1 MKRNDNRGASFVM
14 VVVAMAI
21 VAVLAVTVLWIALMN
36 LQMKVTDE
44 KNTDNFYSAEGVLD
58 QICTGL
64 QGDISKAYS
73 AGYTKVME
81 NYSDSSI
88 NEAGRQSIF
97 AQEYLKSLK
106 TSLEYDSTGMT
117 FNRGKLIQYVD
128 PKLLENKDNQ
138 PRAIIK
144 STNADVNGNGILK
157 VYQNRVVLNG
167 LRVEYTDEKGF
178 KSIIETDIS
187 LGVPS
192 MSFTASG
199 GVPEL
204 FTYSLVGNEGL
215 EITSGP
221 NNKVN
226 LSGNLY
232 AGCKNAAG
240 TGTSTTSVTIPNNAT
255 LDVKD
260 TSYMIAE
267 GDIEVGD
274 FAGKDTATIK
284 KNMAGVSNN
293 STLSVDS
300 QCQLWTSNINVNGA
314 KVNLD
319 GMTYVA
325 DDMTLKGTG
334 SKVTL
339 GKNNKNN
346 NAKYVGFGN
355 GGDDKEN
362 PVAGDSSAIIIN
374 GREASL
380 DMSNIRELMLAG
392 TAYINTQAIVNSNSS
407 SVGIENSNVAM
418 GESIS
423 VKGDQIAY
431 LVPPECI
438 GTSGNGADAKSLYN
452 KNPLSYKEYKDITAT
467 GQDQTKYTE
476 INANVVSTKTG
487 KALSAYLPE
496 SKTIDNCIKKVFVP
510 STDNNDDGLVYYY
523 VNLPTNKAAEY
534 YSDYFGADSDK
545 LNRYTKFY
553 TDSIQVNEAASIYTA
568 GNYSIYD
575 GNNLSLLKGIADGVD
590 MDAQSDALQRT
601 YTALNSKLLTNYAD
615 LPTNAASVSLFTNIV
630 NNTNLLK
637 IVPNSGNKH
646 IFETEYQGK
655 KYQAIVKNG
664 NYTYDANDKSHNVD
678 IIVATGDVTLNADF
692 TGTIVAKGRI
702 IVNKDQCE
710 IDNGTQELFKALLLE
725 KVSDADDALH
735 LYDVFMDGANYLGNV
750 SSFSNKKEAD
760 TKIDYATLITYQNW
774 TKE

>member
-64 QGDISKAYS
+64 QSDISKAYS

-88 NEAGRQSIF
+88 NEAGRQSNF

-117 FNRGKLIQYVD
+117 FNMGKLIQYVD
-128 PKLLENKDNQ
+128 PKLLEKKDNQ

-144 STNADVNGNGILK
+144 STNADVNGNGQLK

-215 EITSGP
+215 EITSGI
-221 NNKVN
+221 NKVN

-232 AGCKNAAG
+232 AGCKNAAD
-240 TGTSTTSVTIPNNAT
+240 TGISTTSVTIPNNAA

-284 KNMAGVSNN
+284 KNMAGVHNN

-314 KVNLD
+314 AVKLD

-355 GGDDKEN
+355 GGADKEN

-392 TAYINTQAIVNSNSS
+392 TAYINTQAIVNSSG
-407 SVGIENSNVAM
+407 VGTENSNVAM

-438 GTSGNGADAKSLYN
+438 GTSGDGADAKSLYN

-476 INANVVSTKTG
+476 VNANVVSTKTG

-496 SKTIDNCIKKVFVP
+496 KKTIDNCIKKVFVP
-510 STDNNDDGLVYYY
+510 STDNNDDDGLVYYY

-545 LNRYTKFY
+545 LKRYTKFY

-575 GNNLSLLKGIADGVD
+575 GSNLSLLKGIADGVD

-615 LPTNAASVSLFTNIV
+615 LPANAASVSLFANIV
-630 NNTNLLK
+630 NNTNLHSM
-637 IVPNSGNKH
+637 VPNSGSKQV
-646 IFETEYQGK
+646 FETEYQGK

-678 IIVATGDVTLNADF
+678 IIVATGDVTLEADF

-702 IVNKDQCE
+702 IVKKDQCE
-710 IDNGTQELFKALLLE
+710 IDNGTQEVFKALLLE

-750 SSFSNKKEAD
+750 SAFSNKKEAD

>member
-36 LQMKVTDE
+36 LQMKVTDK

-88 NEAGRQSIF
+88 NEAGRQSNF

-117 FNRGKLIQYVD
+117 FNMGKLIQYVD
-128 PKLLENKDNQ
+128 PKLLEKKDNQ
-138 PRAIIK
+138 PHAIIK
-144 STNADVNGNGILK
+144 STNADVNGNGQLK

-215 EITSGP
+215 DIISGLT
-221 NNKVN
+221 KVN

-232 AGCKNAAG
+232 AGCENAAG
-240 TGTSTTSVTIPNNAT
+240 TGTSTTSVTIPNKAT

-284 KNMAGVSNN
+284 KNMAGVHNY

-314 KVNLD
+314 TVNLD

-355 GGDDKEN
+355 GGADKEN

-374 GREASL
+374 GRDASL

-392 TAYINTQAIVNSNSS
+392 TAYINTQAIVSS
-407 SVGIENSNVAM
+407 SGVGTENSNVAM

-438 GTSGNGADAKSLYN
+438 GTSGDGADAKSLYN

-476 INANVVSTKTG
+476 VNANVVSTKTG
-487 KALSAYLPE
+487 KALSAYLLE
-496 SKTIDNCIKKVFVP
+496 KKTIDNCIKKVFVP
-510 STDNNDDGLVYYY
+510 STDNNDDDGLVYYY

-545 LNRYTKFY
+545 LKRYTKFY

-575 GNNLSLLKGIADGVD
+575 GSNLSLLKGIADGVD

-615 LPTNAASVSLFTNIV
+615 LPTNAASVSLFANIV
-630 NNTNLLK
+630 NNTNLHSM
-637 IVPNSGNKH
+637 VPNSSSKQV
-646 IFETEYQGK
+646 FETEYQGK

-678 IIVATGDVTLNADF
+678 IIVATGDVTLEDDF

-710 IDNGTQELFKALLLE
+710 IDNGTQEVFKALLLE

>member
-1 MKRNDNRGASFVM
+1 MKSNDNRGASFVM

-36 LQMKVTDE
+36 LQMKVTDK

-88 NEAGRQSIF
+88 NEAGRQSNF
-97 AQEYLKSLK
+97 AQEYLKNLK

-117 FNRGKLIQYVD
+117 FNMGKLIQYVD
-128 PKLLENKDNQ
+128 PKLLENKVNQ
-138 PRAIIK
+138 PHAVIK
-144 STNADVNGNGILK
+144 STNADVNGNGQLK

-215 EITSGP
+215 KITSGL
-221 NNKVN
+221 NKVN

-232 AGCKNAAG
+232 AGCENAAD

-255 LDVKD
+255 LDVRD

-274 FAGKDTATIK
+274 FAE
-284 KNMAGVSNN
+284 KNMAGVHNN

-314 KVNLD
+314 AVNLD

-355 GGDDKEN
+355 GGADKEN

-392 TAYINTQAIVNSNSS
+392 TAYINTQAIVNSSR
-407 SVGIENSNVAM
+407 VGTENSNVGM

-476 INANVVSTKTG
+476 VNANVVSTKTG

-496 SKTIDNCIKKVFVP
+496 SKTIDKCIKKVFVP
-510 STDNNDDGLVYYY
+510 STDNSDDGLVYYY

-553 TDSIQVNEAASIYTA
+553 TDSIKVNEAASIYTA

-575 GNNLSLLKGIADGVD
+575 GSNLSLLKGIADGVD

>member
-88 NEAGRQSIF
+88 NEAGRQSNF

-117 FNRGKLIQYVD
+117 FNMGKLIQYVD

-144 STNADVNGNGILK
+144 STNADVNGNGQLK

-215 EITSGP
+215 KITSGLT
-221 NNKVN
+221 KVN

-232 AGCKNAAG
+232 AGCENAAD
-240 TGTSTTSVTIPNNAT
+240 TGTSTTSVVIPNNAT

-284 KNMAGVSNN
+284 NNMAGVHNN
-293 STLSVDS
+293 SKLSVDA
-300 QCQLWTSNINVNGA
+300 QCQLWTGNINVNGA
-314 KVNLD
+314 TVNLD

-334 SKVTL
+334 SNVTL

-355 GGDDKEN
+355 GGADKEN

-392 TAYINTQAIVNSNSS
+392 TAYINTQAIVNSSG
-407 SVGIENSNVAM
+407 VGTQNSNVAM

-476 INANVVSTKTG
+476 INTNVVSTKTG
-487 KALSAYLPE
+487 KALSAYLPDGR
-496 SKTIDNCIKKVFVP
+496 TIDKCIKKVFVP
-510 STDNNDDGLVYYY
+510 STDNSDDGLVYYY
-523 VNLPTNKAAEY
+523 VNLPTNKASEY

-545 LNRYTKFY
+545 LKRYTNFY
-553 TDSIQVNEAASIYTA
+553 TDSIQVNESASIYTA

-575 GNNLSLLKGIADGVD
+575 GSNLSLLKGIADGVD

-615 LPTNAASVSLFTNIV
+615 LPTNVASVSLFTNIV
-630 NNTNLLK
+630 NNTNLQK

-678 IIVATGDVTLNADF
+678 IIVATGNVTLDADF
-692 TGTIVAKGRI
+692 TGTIIAKGRI
-702 IVNKDQCE
+702 IVNKEQCE
-710 IDNGTQELFKALLLE
+710 IDNGTQEVFKALLLE

-750 SSFSNKKEAD
+750 SAFSNKKEAD

>member
-88 NEAGRQSIF
+88 NEAGRQSNF

-117 FNRGKLIQYVD
+117 FNMGKLIQYVD

-144 STNADVNGNGILK
+144 STNADVNGNGQLK

-215 EITSGP
+215 KIISGL
-221 NNKVN
+221 NKVN

-232 AGCKNAAG
+232 AGCENAAD
-240 TGTSTTSVTIPNNAT
+240 TGTSTTSVVIPNNAT

-284 KNMAGVSNN
+284 NNMAGVHNN
-293 STLSVDS
+293 SKLSVDA

-314 KVNLD
+314 TVNLD

-339 GKNNKNN
+339 GKNNKSN

-392 TAYINTQAIVNSNSS
+392 TAYINTQAIVNSSG
-407 SVGIENSNVAM
+407 VGTQNSNVAM

-438 GTSGNGADAKSLYN
+438 GTSGEGADAKSLYS

-476 INANVVSTKTG
+476 INTNVVSTKTG
-487 KALSAYLPE
+487 KALSAYLPDGR
-496 SKTIDNCIKKVFVP
+496 TIDKCIKKVFVP
-510 STDNNDDGLVYYY
+510 STDNSDDGLVYYY

-545 LNRYTKFY
+545 LKRYTNFY
-553 TDSIQVNEAASIYTA
+553 TDSIQVNESASIYTA

-575 GNNLSLLKGIADGVD
+575 GSNLSLLKGIADGVD

-615 LPTNAASVSLFTNIV
+615 LPVNAASVSLFTNIV

-655 KYQAIVKNG
+655 NTRQLSK
-664 NYTYDANDKSHNVD
+664 T
-678 IIVATGDVTLNADF
+678 VTTPMMQMTNH
-692 TGTIVAKGRI
+692 TMWI
-702 IVNKDQCE
+702 
-710 IDNGTQELFKALLLE
+710 
-725 KVSDADDALH
+725 
-735 LYDVFMDGANYLGNV
+735 
-750 SSFSNKKEAD
+750 
-760 TKIDYATLITYQNW
+760 
-774 TKE
+774 

>member
-64 QGDISKAYS
+64 QSDISKAYS

-106 TSLEYDSTGMT
+106 GSLESDSTGMT
-117 FNRGKLIQYVD
+117 FNMGKLIQYVD
-128 PKLLENKDNQ
+128 PKLLEKKDNQ

-144 STNADVNGNGILK
+144 STNADVNGNGQLK

-215 EITSGP
+215 EITSGI
-221 NNKVN
+221 NKVN

-232 AGCKNAAG
+232 AGCKNAAD
-240 TGTSTTSVTIPNNAT
+240 TGNSTTSVTIPNNAT

-284 KNMAGVSNN
+284 KNMAGVHNN

-314 KVNLD
+314 AVKLD

-355 GGDDKEN
+355 GGADKEN

-392 TAYINTQAIVNSNSS
+392 TAYINTQAIVNSSG
-407 SVGIENSNVAM
+407 VENSNVAM

-438 GTSGNGADAKSLYN
+438 GTSGDGADAKSLYN

-476 INANVVSTKTG
+476 VNANVVSTKTG

-496 SKTIDNCIKKVFVP
+496 GRTIDKCIKKVFVP
-510 STDNNDDGLVYYY
+510 STDNSDDGLVYYY

-534 YSDYFGADSDK
+534 YSDYFGADIDK

-575 GNNLSLLKGIADGVD
+575 GSNLSLLKGIADGVD

-615 LPTNAASVSLFTNIV
+615 LPANAASVSLFTNIV
-630 NNTNLLK
+630 NNTNLLQ

-678 IIVATGDVTLNADF
+678 IIVATGDVTLEADF

-702 IVNKDQCE
+702 IVKKDQCE
-710 IDNGTQELFKALLLE
+710 IDNGTQEVFKALLLE
-725 KVSDADDALH
+725 KVSNADDALH

-750 SSFSNKKEAD
+750 SAFSNKKEAD

>member
-88 NEAGRQSIF
+88 NEAGRQSNF

-117 FNRGKLIQYVD
+117 FNMGKLIQYVD
-128 PKLLENKDNQ
+128 PKLLEKKDNQ

-144 STNADVNGNGILK
+144 STNADVNGNGQLK

-215 EITSGP
+215 DIISGL
-221 NNKVN
+221 NKVN

-232 AGCKNAAG
+232 AGCENAAG

-274 FAGKDTATIK
+274 FAGKDTGTIK
-284 KNMAGVSNN
+284 KNMAGVHNN

-314 KVNLD
+314 TVKLD

-392 TAYINTQAIVNSNSS
+392 TAYINTQAIVNSS
-407 SVGIENSNVAM
+407 GTKNSNVGM

-438 GTSGNGADAKSLYN
+438 GTSGDGADAKSLYN

-487 KALSAYLPE
+487 KSLSAYLPE
-496 SKTIDNCIKKVFVP
+496 KKTIDNCIKKVFVP

-575 GNNLSLLKGIADGVD
+575 GSNLSLLKGIADGVD

-601 YTALNSKLLTNYAD
+601 YTALNSKLLTNYSD
-615 LPTNAASVSLFTNIV
+615 LPTNAESV
-630 NNTNLLK
+630 
-637 IVPNSGNKH
+637 
-646 IFETEYQGK
+646 
-655 KYQAIVKNG
+655 
-664 NYTYDANDKSHNVD
+664 
-678 IIVATGDVTLNADF
+678 
-692 TGTIVAKGRI
+692 
-702 IVNKDQCE
+702 
-710 IDNGTQELFKALLLE
+710 
-725 KVSDADDALH
+725 
-735 LYDVFMDGANYLGNV
+735 
-750 SSFSNKKEAD
+750 
-760 TKIDYATLITYQNW
+760 
-774 TKE
+774 

>member
-1 MKRNDNRGASFVM
+1 M

-36 LQMKVTDE
+36 LQMKVTDK

-88 NEAGRQSIF
+88 NEAGRQSNF

-138 PRAIIK
+138 PHAVIK
-144 STNADVNGNGILK
+144 STNADVYGNGQLK

-215 EITSGP
+215 KITSGL
-221 NNKVN
+221 NKVN

-232 AGCKNAAG
+232 AGCENAAD
-240 TGTSTTSVTIPNNAT
+240 TGTSTTSVTIPNKAT

-274 FAGKDTATIK
+274 FAGKDTGTIK
-284 KNMAGVSNN
+284 KNMAGVHND

-314 KVNLD
+314 TVNLD

-334 SKVTL
+334 SNVTL

-355 GGDDKEN
+355 GGADKGN

-392 TAYINTQAIVNSNSS
+392 TAYINTQAIVNSSS
-407 SVGIENSNVAM
+407 SVGTQNSNVAM

-438 GTSGNGADAKSLYN
+438 GTSGDGADAKSLYN

-476 INANVVSTKTG
+476 VNANVVSTKTG

-496 SKTIDNCIKKVFVP
+496 KKTIDNCIKKVFVP
-510 STDNNDDGLVYYY
+510 STDNNDDDGLVYYY

-545 LNRYTKFY
+545 LKRYTKFY

-575 GNNLSLLKGIADGVD
+575 GSNLSLLKGIADGVD

-615 LPTNAASVSLFTNIV
+615 LPANAASVSLFANIV
-630 NNTNLLK
+630 NNTNLHSM
-637 IVPNSGNKH
+637 VPNSGSKQV
-646 IFETEYQGK
+646 FETEYQGK

-678 IIVATGDVTLNADF
+678 IIVATGDVTLEDDF

-710 IDNGTQELFKALLLE
+710 IDNGTQEVFKALLLE

>member
-64 QGDISKAYS
+64 QSDISKAYS

-88 NEAGRQSIF
+88 NEAGRQSNF

-106 TSLEYDSTGMT
+106 TSLESDSTGMT
-117 FNRGKLIQYVD
+117 FNMGKLIQYVD
-128 PKLLENKDNQ
+128 PKLLEKKDNQ
-138 PRAIIK
+138 PHAIIK
-144 STNADVNGNGILK
+144 STNADVNGNGQLK

-215 EITSGP
+215 EITSGI
-221 NNKVN
+221 NKVN

-232 AGCKNAAG
+232 AGCKNAAD
-240 TGTSTTSVTIPNNAT
+240 TGNSTTSVTIPNKTT

-284 KNMAGVSNN
+284 KNMAGVHNY

-314 KVNLD
+314 TVNLD

-355 GGDDKEN
+355 GGADKEN

-374 GREASL
+374 GRDASL

-392 TAYINTQAIVNSNSS
+392 TAYINTQAIVNSS
-407 SVGIENSNVAM
+407 GMGTENSNVAM

-438 GTSGNGADAKSLYN
+438 GTSGDGADAKSLYN

-467 GQDQTKYTE
+467 GADQTKYTE

-487 KALSAYLPE
+487 NALLSYLPD
-496 SKTIDNCIKKVFVP
+496 SKKIDKYIKKVFVP
-510 STDNNDDGLVYYY
+510 STDDNNDDGLVYYY
-523 VNLPTNKAAEY
+523 VNLPTDKAAEY

-545 LNRYTKFY
+545 LRRYTKFY
-553 TDSIQVNEAASIYTA
+553 TNSIQVNKEASIYTA

-575 GNNLSLLKGIADGVD
+575 GSNLSLLKGIADGVD
-590 MDAQSDALQRT
+590 IDAQSDALHNT

-615 LPTNAASVSLFTNIV
+615 LPANAASVSLFTNIV
-630 NNTNLLK
+630 NNDNLKK
-637 IVPNSGNKH
+637 IVPNSGNEHK
-646 IFETEYQGK
+646 FETEYQGK

-664 NYTYDANDKSHNVD
+664 DYTFDANAKSHNVD
-678 IIVATGDVTLNADF
+678 IIVATGNVTLEDDF
-692 TGTIVAKGRI
+692 TGTIVAKGKI
-702 IVNKDQCE
+702 IVNKEKCE

-750 SSFSNKKEAD
+750 SSFSNKKVAD
-760 TKIDYATLITYQNW
+760 TKIDYDTLITYQNW

>member
-36 LQMKVTDE
+36 LQMKVTDK

-88 NEAGRQSIF
+88 NEAGRQSNF

-117 FNRGKLIQYVD
+117 FNMGKLIQYVD
-128 PKLLENKDNQ
+128 PKLRENKDNQ

-144 STNADVNGNGILK
+144 STNADVNGNGQLK

-215 EITSGP
+215 DIISGL
-221 NNKVN
+221 NKVN

-232 AGCKNAAG
+232 AGCENAAG

-284 KNMAGVSNN
+284 KNMAGVHNN

-314 KVNLD
+314 AVKLD

-355 GGDDKEN
+355 GGADKEN

-392 TAYINTQAIVNSNSS
+392 TAYINTQAIVNSS
-407 SVGIENSNVAM
+407 GTKNSNVAM

-438 GTSGNGADAKSLYN
+438 GTSGDGADAKSLYN

-476 INANVVSTKTG
+476 INTNVVSTKTG

-496 SKTIDNCIKKVFVP
+496 GRTIDNCIKKVFVP
-510 STDNNDDGLVYYY
+510 STDNSDDGLVYYY

-575 GNNLSLLKGIADGVD
+575 GSNLSLLKGIADGVD

-615 LPTNAASVSLFTNIV
+615 LPI
-630 NNTNLLK
+630 
-637 IVPNSGNKH
+637 
-646 IFETEYQGK
+646 
-655 KYQAIVKNG
+655 
-664 NYTYDANDKSHNVD
+664 
-678 IIVATGDVTLNADF
+678 
-692 TGTIVAKGRI
+692 
-702 IVNKDQCE
+702 
-710 IDNGTQELFKALLLE
+710 
-725 KVSDADDALH
+725 
-735 LYDVFMDGANYLGNV
+735 
-750 SSFSNKKEAD
+750 
-760 TKIDYATLITYQNW
+760 
-774 TKE
+774 

>member
-1 MKRNDNRGASFVM
+1 MKRSDNRGASFVM

-64 QGDISKAYS
+64 QSDISKAYS

-81 NYSDSSI
+81 KYTDSSI

-106 TSLEYDSTGMT
+106 GSLESDSTGMT
-117 FNRGKLIQYVD
+117 FNMGKLIQYVD
-128 PKLLENKDNQ
+128 PKLLEKKDNQ

-144 STNADVNGNGILK
+144 STNADVNGNGQLK

-215 EITSGP
+215 EITSGI
-221 NNKVN
+221 NKVN

-232 AGCKNAAG
+232 AGCKNAAD

-284 KNMAGVSNN
+284 KNMAGVHNN

-314 KVNLD
+314 AVKLD

-355 GGDDKEN
+355 GGANKEN

-392 TAYINTQAIVNSNSS
+392 TAYINTQAIVNSSG
-407 SVGIENSNVAM
+407 VGTENSNVAM

-438 GTSGNGADAKSLYN
+438 GTSGDGADAKSLYN

-476 INANVVSTKTG
+476 VNANVVSTKTG

-496 SKTIDNCIKKVFVP
+496 KKTIDNCIKKVFVP
-510 STDNNDDGLVYYY
+510 STDNNDDDGLVYYY

-575 GNNLSLLKGIADGVD
+575 GSNLRLLKGIADGVD
-590 MDAQSDALQRT
+590 MDAQSDAMQRT

-615 LPTNAASVSLFTNIV
+615 LPANAASVSLFANIV
-630 NNTNLLK
+630 NNTNLLQ
-637 IVPNSGNKH
+637 IVPNSGSKQV
-646 IFETEYQGK
+646 FETEYQGK

-678 IIVATGDVTLNADF
+678 IIVATGDVTLEADF

-702 IVNKDQCE
+702 IVKKDQCE
-710 IDNGTQELFKALLLE
+710 IDNGTQEVFKALLLE

-750 SSFSNKKEAD
+750 SAFSNKKEAD

>member
-106 TSLEYDSTGMT
+106 GSLEYDSTGMT
-117 FNRGKLIQYVD
+117 FNMGKLIQYVD

-144 STNADVNGNGILK
+144 STNADVNGNGQLK

-215 EITSGP
+215 DIISGL
-221 NNKVN
+221 NKVN

-284 KNMAGVSNN
+284 KNMAGVHNN

-314 KVNLD
+314 AVKLD

-325 DDMTLKGTG
+325 DDMTLNGTG

-355 GGDDKEN
+355 GGADKEN

-392 TAYINTQAIVNSNSS
+392 TAYINTQAIVNSSG
-407 SVGIENSNVAM
+407 VGTENSNVPM

-438 GTSGNGADAKSLYN
+438 GTSGDGADAKSLYN

-476 INANVVSTKTG
+476 VNANVVSTKTG

-496 SKTIDNCIKKVFVP
+496 GRTIDKCIKKVFVP
-510 STDNNDDGLVYYY
+510 STDNNDDDGLVYYY

-534 YSDYFGADSDK
+534 YSDYFDADSDK
-545 LNRYTKFY
+545 LRRYTKFY
-553 TDSIQVNEAASIYTA
+553 TNSIQVNQDASIYTA

-575 GNNLSLLKGIADGVD
+575 GSNLRLLKGIADGVD

-601 YTALNSKLLTNYAD
+601 YTALNSKLLTDYAD

-646 IFETEYQGK
+646 IFETEHQGK
-655 KYQAIVKNG
+655 KYQAIVING
-664 NYTYDANDKSHNVD
+664 NYTYDASDKTNNVD
-678 IIVATGDVTLNADF
+678 IIVATGNVTLEADF

-702 IVNKDQCE
+702 IVKKDQCE
-710 IDNGTQELFKALLLE
+710 IDNGTQEVFKALLLE

>member
-14 VVVAMAI
+14 VIVAMAI

-36 LQMKVTDE
+36 LQMKVTDK

-64 QGDISKAYS
+64 QSDISKAYS

-106 TSLEYDSTGMT
+106 TSLESDSTGMT
-117 FNRGKLIQYVD
+117 FNMGKLIQYVD
-128 PKLLENKDNQ
+128 PKLLEKKDNQ

-144 STNADVNGNGILK
+144 STNADVNGNGQLK

-215 EITSGP
+215 EITSGI
-221 NNKVN
+221 NKVN

-232 AGCKNAAG
+232 AGCKNAAD
-240 TGTSTTSVTIPNNAT
+240 TGTSTTSVTIPNKAT

-284 KNMAGVSNN
+284 KNMAGVHNY

-314 KVNLD
+314 TVNLD

-355 GGDDKEN
+355 GGADKEN

-374 GREASL
+374 GRDASL

-392 TAYINTQAIVNSNSS
+392 TAYINTQAIVSS
-407 SVGIENSNVAM
+407 SGVGTENSNVAM

-438 GTSGNGADAKSLYN
+438 GTSGDGADAKSLYN

-476 INANVVSTKTG
+476 VNANVVSTKTG
-487 KALSAYLPE
+487 KALSAYLLE
-496 SKTIDNCIKKVFVP
+496 KKTIDNCIKKVFVP
-510 STDNNDDGLVYYY
+510 STDNNDDDGLVYYY

-545 LNRYTKFY
+545 LKRYTKFY

-575 GNNLSLLKGIADGVD
+575 GSNLSLLKGIADGVD

-615 LPTNAASVSLFTNIV
+615 LPTNAASVSLFANIV
-630 NNTNLLK
+630 NNTNLHSM
-637 IVPNSGNKH
+637 VPNSSSKQV
-646 IFETEYQGK
+646 FETEYQGK

-678 IIVATGDVTLNADF
+678 IIVATGDVTLEDDF

-710 IDNGTQELFKALLLE
+710 IDNGTQEVFKALLLE

>member
-36 LQMKVTDE
+36 LQMKVTDK

-88 NEAGRQSIF
+88 NEAGRQSNF

-117 FNRGKLIQYVD
+117 FNMGKLIQYVD
-128 PKLLENKDNQ
+128 PKLLEKKDNQ

-144 STNADVNGNGILK
+144 STNADVNGNGQLK

-215 EITSGP
+215 EITSGI
-221 NNKVN
+221 NKVN

-232 AGCKNAAG
+232 AGCKNAAD

-284 KNMAGVSNN
+284 KNMAGVHNN

-314 KVNLD
+314 TVNLD

-355 GGDDKEN
+355 GGANKEN

-374 GREASL
+374 GRKASL

-392 TAYINTQAIVNSNSS
+392 TAYINTQAIVNSGSQ
-407 SVGIENSNVAM
+407 NSNVAM

-438 GTSGNGADAKSLYN
+438 GTSGDGADAQSLYN
-452 KNPLSYKEYKDITAT
+452 KNPLSFKEYKDITAT

-476 INANVVSTKTG
+476 VNANVVSTKTG

-496 SKTIDNCIKKVFVP
+496 KKTIDKCIKKVFVP
-510 STDNNDDGLVYYY
+510 STDNTDDDGLVYYY

-534 YSDYFGADSDK
+534 YSDYFGADSEK
-545 LNRYTKFY
+545 LKRYTKFY

-575 GNNLSLLKGIADGVD
+575 GSNLILLKGIADGVD

-615 LPTNAASVSLFTNIV
+615 LPANAASVSLFANIV
-630 NNTNLLK
+630 NNTNLHSM
-637 IVPNSGNKH
+637 VPNSGSKQV
-646 IFETEYQGK
+646 FETKYQGK

-678 IIVATGDVTLNADF
+678 IIVATGDVTLEDDF

-710 IDNGTQELFKALLLE
+710 IDNGTQEVFKALLLE

>member
-36 LQMKVTDE
+36 LQMKVTDK

-88 NEAGRQSIF
+88 NEAGRQSSF

-128 PKLLENKDNQ
+128 PKLLEKKDNQ
-138 PRAIIK
+138 PHAIIK
-144 STNADVNGNGILK
+144 STNADVYGNGQLK

-215 EITSGP
+215 EITSGL
-221 NNKVN
+221 NKVN

-232 AGCKNAAG
+232 AGCENAAG
-240 TGTSTTSVTIPNNAT
+240 TGGTSTTSVTIPNKAT

-274 FAGKDTATIK
+274 FAGKDTGTIK
-284 KNMAGVSNN
+284 KNMAGVHND

-314 KVNLD
+314 TVNLD

-334 SKVTL
+334 SNVTL

-355 GGDDKEN
+355 GGANKEN

-392 TAYINTQAIVNSNSS
+392 TAYINTQAIVNSSG
-407 SVGIENSNVAM
+407 VDTQNSNVAM

-438 GTSGNGADAKSLYN
+438 GTSGDGADAKSLYN
-452 KNPLSYKEYKDITAT
+452 KNPLSFKEYKDITAT

-496 SKTIDNCIKKVFVP
+496 KKTIDNCIKKVFVS
-510 STDNNDDGLVYYY
+510 STGKNDDGLVYYY

-545 LNRYTKFY
+545 LKRYTKFY

-575 GNNLSLLKGIADGVD
+575 GSNLSLLKGIADGVD

-601 YTALNSKLLTNYAD
+601 YIALNSKLLTNYAD

-664 NYTYDANDKSHNVD
+664 DYTYDANDKSHNVD

>member
-88 NEAGRQSIF
+88 NEAGRQSNF

-117 FNRGKLIQYVD
+117 FNMGKLIQYVD

-144 STNADVNGNGILK
+144 STNADVNGNGQLK

-215 EITSGP
+215 KITSGLT
-221 NNKVN
+221 KVN

-232 AGCKNAAG
+232 AGCENAAD
-240 TGTSTTSVTIPNNAT
+240 TGTSTTSVVIPNNAT

-274 FAGKDTATIK
+274 FAGKDTTTIK
-284 KNMAGVSNN
+284 NNMAGVHNN
-293 STLSVDS
+293 SKLSVDA
-300 QCQLWTSNINVNGA
+300 QCQLWTGNINVNGA
-314 KVNLD
+314 TVNL
-319 GMTYVA
+319 

-339 GKNNKNN
+339 GKNNKSN

-380 DMSNIRELMLAG
+380 DMSNSRELMLAG
-392 TAYINTQAIVNSNSS
+392 TAYINTQAIVNSSG
-407 SVGIENSNVAM
+407 VGTQNSNVAM

-438 GTSGNGADAKSLYN
+438 GTSGEGADAKSLYS

-476 INANVVSTKTG
+476 INTNVVSTKTG
-487 KALSAYLPE
+487 KALSAYLPDGR
-496 SKTIDNCIKKVFVP
+496 TIDKCIKKVFVP
-510 STDNNDDGLVYYY
+510 STDNSDDGLVYYY

-545 LNRYTKFY
+545 LKRYTNFY
-553 TDSIQVNEAASIYTA
+553 TDSIQVNESASIYTA

-575 GNNLSLLKGIADGVD
+575 GSNLSLLKGIADGVD

-630 NNTNLLK
+630 NNTNLQK

-678 IIVATGDVTLNADF
+678 IIVATGNVTLDADF
-692 TGTIVAKGRI
+692 TGTIIAKGRI
-702 IVNKDQCE
+702 IVNKEQCE
-710 IDNGTQELFKALLLE
+710 IDNGTQEVFKALLLE

-750 SSFSNKKEAD
+750 SAFSNKKEAD

>member
-1 MKRNDNRGASFVM
+1 M

-88 NEAGRQSIF
+88 NEAGRQSNF

-117 FNRGKLIQYVD
+117 FNMGKLIQYVD
-128 PKLLENKDNQ
+128 PKLRENKENQ

-144 STNADVNGNGILK
+144 STNADVYGNGKLK

-215 EITSGP
+215 DIISGL
-221 NNKVN
+221 NKVN

-232 AGCKNAAG
+232 AGCENAAG

-274 FAGKDTATIK
+274 FAGKDTGTIK
-284 KNMAGVSNN
+284 KNMAGVHNN

-314 KVNLD
+314 AVKLD

-325 DDMTLKGTG
+325 DDMTLNGTG

-355 GGDDKEN
+355 GGADREN

-392 TAYINTQAIVNSNSS
+392 TAYINTQAIVNSSR
-407 SVGIENSNVAM
+407 VGTENSNVGM

-438 GTSGNGADAKSLYN
+438 GTSGDGADAKSLYN

-496 SKTIDNCIKKVFVP
+496 KKTIDNCIKKVFVP
-510 STDNNDDGLVYYY
+510 STDNSDDGLVYYY

-575 GNNLSLLKGIADGVD
+575 GSNLSLLKGIADGVD

-655 KYQAIVKNG
+655 NIRQLSK
-664 NYTYDANDKSHNVD
+664 T
-678 IIVATGDVTLNADF
+678 VTTPMMQMTNH
-692 TGTIVAKGRI
+692 TMWI
-702 IVNKDQCE
+702 
-710 IDNGTQELFKALLLE
+710 
-725 KVSDADDALH
+725 
-735 LYDVFMDGANYLGNV
+735 
-750 SSFSNKKEAD
+750 
-760 TKIDYATLITYQNW
+760 
-774 TKE
+774 

>member
-36 LQMKVTDE
+36 LQMKVTDK

-88 NEAGRQSIF
+88 NEAGRQSNF

-117 FNRGKLIQYVD
+117 FNIGKLIQYVD

-138 PRAIIK
+138 PHAVIK
-144 STNADVNGNGILK
+144 STNADVYGNGQLK

-215 EITSGP
+215 NIISGL
-221 NNKVN
+221 NKVN

-240 TGTSTTSVTIPNNAT
+240 TGNSTTSVIIPNNAT

-284 KNMAGVSNN
+284 KNMAGVHNY

-314 KVNLD
+314 TVNLD

-392 TAYINTQAIVNSNSS
+392 TAYINTQAIVNSSG
-407 SVGIENSNVAM
+407 VENSNVAM

-438 GTSGNGADAKSLYN
+438 GTSGDGADAKSLYN

-476 INANVVSTKTG
+476 VNANVVSTKTG

-496 SKTIDNCIKKVFVP
+496 GRTIDKCIKKVFVP
-510 STDNNDDGLVYYY
+510 STDNSDDGLVYYY

-534 YSDYFGADSDK
+534 YSDYFGADIDK

-575 GNNLSLLKGIADGVD
+575 GSNLSLLKGIADGVD

-615 LPTNAASVSLFTNIV
+615 LPANAASVSLFTNIV
-630 NNTNLLK
+630 NNTNLLQ

-678 IIVATGDVTLNADF
+678 IIVATGDVTLEADF

-702 IVNKDQCE
+702 IVKKDQCE
-710 IDNGTQELFKALLLE
+710 IDNGTQEVFKALLLE